1 MIVRS
6 ICSFLDI
13 GRQEDFGW
21 NFAIC
26 SGHFFTFHYCGNSM
40 GSAASHH
47 VLHQNNCK
55 FSIHSIIIS
64 PPPPYQ
70 NFFNLENIRYHF
82 HFCKLSIILLKATT
96 ERRFGESSFVLQ
108 NKAKLRNST
117 THGRVVL
124 ARVCRDSKSF
134 SFLHIHIGSSK
145 RGFFGV
151 LDRQQ
156 SLFPISHYLLVA
168 E

>member
-1 MIVRS
+1 MIIRS

-47 VLHQNNCK
+47 ILHQNNCK
-55 FSIHSIIIS
+55 FSIHSIIIRHIKTFS
-64 PPPPYQ
+64 IWRISDIT
-70 NFFNLENIRYHF
+70 FTSA
-82 HFCKLSIILLKATT
+82 CKLSIILLKATT

>member
-1 MIVRS
+1 MIIRS
-6 ICSFLDI
+6 ICSLLDI

-47 VLHQNNCK
+47 ILHQNNCK

-82 HFCKLSIILLKATT
+82 HFCLQTFYYPFKSHHREDLVNLH
-96 ERRFGESSFVLQ
+96 SSFKIKQ
-108 NKAKLRNST
+108 NYAIVQPMVEWFWHVSAEILN
-117 THGRVVL
+117 L
-124 ARVCRDSKSF
+124 
-134 SFLHIHIGSSK
+134 FLFCIFI
-145 RGFFGV
+145 
-151 LDRQQ
+151 
-156 SLFPISHYLLVA
+156 
-168 E
+168 